1 MKNNPAG
8 RAALATAAALLF
20 AQAPTLVS
28 AADAAKVKCEGVNGC
43 KGQSACQTAKNGC
56 AGQNACKGQGFLEL
70 SAEQCKAA
78 QQKQKPADT

>member
-1 MKNNPAG
+1 MKDNTAG
-8 RAALATAAALLF
+8 RAALAAAAALLF
-20 AQAPTLVS
+20 AQAPISVT
-28 AADAAKVKCEGVNGC
+28 AADTAKVKCEGVNGC

-78 QQKQKPADT
+78 KQKLKPAET